1 MSTAYDKMTRAERRV
16 AIAKDVIKHIKA
28 QQLKV
33 KTSYGYVKH
42 PQGMAALEHIAKSAY
57 NDKDLANKLKQECG
71 VCARGAMMLC
81 KVAKFNNY
89 NFDIQNYGYLGGWDT
104 FEALRDA
111 FSMDQL
117 DAIER
122 AFEGTDLESVFVHIQ
137 DPSDRLLAIMQN
149 IVDHNGTF
157 KPQVAYEVIG

>member
-28 QQLKV
+28 QQLRV
-33 KTSYGYVKH
+33 RGGYGYCVH
-42 PQGMAALEHIAKSAY
+42 DDHSAGLVRAFSKGKT
-57 NDKDLANKLKQECG
+57 DRESVDRLKGECT

-81 KVAKFNNY
+81 KVAKFNHYDMHNLSY
-89 NFDIQNYGYLGGWDT
+89 ISQHMT
-104 FEALRDA
+104 TEALQDA
-111 FSMDQL
+111 FSENQL
-117 DAIER
+117 NSIEA
-122 AFEGTDLESVFVHIQ
+122 AFECNGDGDSWYELIEN
-137 DPSDRLLAIMQN
+137 DEDRLLAIMQN